1 MRTVRKKVFETNSS
15 CCHCLT
21 TISKENYD
29 KLKDDNLII
38 HIPASGEYQISAK
51 FEIMTLD
58 EALNLWNSNVDEY
71 NERYK
76 AIDFHVDSYPDTVS
90 FKKAME
96 EDILSYDDLF
106 GRFLTRKM
114 LKKFIKKNGQDYDL
128 DLFWWNYD

>member
-38 HIPASGEYQISAK
+38 HIPASGEYQISDK
-51 FEIMTLD
+51 FEIITLD

-76 AIDFHVDSYPDTVS
+76 AIDFHVDSYPDTAS

-96 EDILSYDDLF
+96 EDVLSYDDLF